1 MHNQVL
7 MSANEVAKYLNLSV
21 STVWLY
27 ARTNMLPQPIKI
39 GKGSTRWIK
48 ESIDTFIKTLNKK
61 E

>member
-7 MSANEVAKYLNLSV
+7 MSANKVAKYLNLSV